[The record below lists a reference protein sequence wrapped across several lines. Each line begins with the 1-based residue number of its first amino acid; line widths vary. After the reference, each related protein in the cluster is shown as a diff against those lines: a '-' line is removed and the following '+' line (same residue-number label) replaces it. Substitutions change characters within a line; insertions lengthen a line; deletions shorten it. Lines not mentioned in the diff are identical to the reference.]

1 VTLAE
6 VPLVVV
12 LVGLV
17 AYTVLAGADF
27 GAGLWQLTPGRGE
40 REQAVRSYARHAIAP
55 VWEANHVWL
64 ILVLTM
70 AWTCYPSAFAAIAST
85 LAAPLTIAAL
95 GIVLRAVAYVVRGQ
109 TDTMR
114 GRRPIEG
121 LFAVSSILVPFA
133 LGAAGG
139 GIASGRVPPGNAQG
153 DMITSW
159 LNPTSIAIGAVA
171 VATTAYIS
179 SVWLTADAVRD
190 GERELVDAFRT
201 RALWSAVVTGVIA
214 FASLI
219 VVRSDSE
226 RLWHG
231 LTKWPGIAAVLVSA
245 LAGAAALGL
254 VARRRFEPARVVS
267 VVAVAAIIVGWAL
280 AQRPEILPGLTI
292 AQAAASRATLVATLI
307 GLAVGSLILVPSLG
321 ILFRMVLR
329 GTFSAE
335 PAAAAPTPASRAS
348 IVWDP
353 GRRTA
358 LCVVGLVVGAL
369 VLVVGDAAWSIAIGA
384 GLLLVAGAFGF
395 VVVARSLASAD

>member
-6 VPLVVV
+6 APLVVV
-12 LVGLV
+12 LVGIV

-27 GAGLWQLTPGRGE
+27 GAGFWQLTPGRGARE
-40 REQAVRSYARHAIAP
+40 RAVRDYARHAIAP

-70 AWTCYPSAFAAIAST
+70 SWTCYPSAFAAIAST

-95 GIVLRAVAYVVRGQ
+95 GIVLRAVGYVLRGQ
-109 TDTMR
+109 IDTSHS
-114 GRRPIEG
+114 RPVER
-121 LFAVSSILVPFA
+121 LFAVSSILVPFT
-133 LGAAGG
+133 LGAAVG

-153 DMITSW
+153 DMLSSW
-159 LNPTSIAIGAVA
+159 LNPTSVAIGAVA

-190 GERELVDAFRT
+190 GEADLVDAFRT
-201 RALWSAVVTGVIA
+201 RALWSAVVTGAIA

-219 VVRSDSE
+219 VVHSDAE

-231 LTKWPGIAAVLVSA
+231 LTSWPGGAAVVVSA

-254 VARRRFEPARVVS
+254 VARRRFEVARVVS

-280 AQRPEILPGLTI
+280 AQRPELLPGLTI
-292 AQAAASRATLVATLI
+292 AHAAASRATIVATLI
-307 GLAVGSLILVPSLG
+307 GLAVGCLILIPSLG

-329 GTFSAE
+329 GTFSAA
-335 PAAAAPTPASRAS
+335 PAQAAPTTALRVVP
-348 IVWDP
+348 DP
-353 GRRTA
+353 GRQTS
-358 LCVVGLVVGAL
+358 LCVVGLVAGAL
-369 VLVVGDAAWSIAIGA
+369 VLAVGDAAWSIAVGA

-395 VVVARSLASAD
+395 VVVARSLAAAD